1 MLERPKLK
9 VLKPFFLFS
18 FGQFWLQ
25 PKDFCCDL
33 RCGHGSGLDVATC
46 SFLSLVILVV
56 TSNLLLRLSFL
67 LYCFNVQ
74 HSWLQLMNCCCD
86 QKNFQV
92 SLNNQIHNNFNLFKF
107 NQNKYNSIHLH
118 HLNIQQI
125 HSLCIRFTI

>member
-1 MLERPKLK
+1 MLERPTKRFKNLI
-9 VLKPFFLFS
+9 LLRFL
-18 FGQFWLQ
+18 QFWSQ

-33 RCGHGSGLDVATC
+33 RCGHDRGLDVVTC

-56 TSNLLLRLSFL
+56 TSNSLLRLSFL

-92 SLNNQIHNNFNLFKF
+92 SLNNQIHSNSNLFKF

-118 HLNIQQI
+118 HSNIQQI
-125 HSLCIRFTI
+125 HSLCIGFTI